1 MGLIYADL
9 TLANYA
15 DLVNAREG
23 LIPNDKVR
31 RTKVRS
37 MVDTGCENFTIN
49 ETVFQQLGLKE
60 EWREPFEMADGTIA
74 ELPVSGGIAVFFE
87 NRQTLV
93 HAAVAPGNTDVLL
106 GAIPMQS
113 MDVLIDPRQEKL
125 VVNPLHPMRAQ
136 HKMK

>member
-9 TLANYA
+9 TLVNYA
-15 DLVNAREG
+15 DLANSENG
-23 LIPNDKVR
+23 FITKDKVR
-31 RTKVRS
+31 SVKVNA

-49 ETVFQQLGLKE
+49 ESVFQQLGLHE

-74 ELPVSGGIAVFFE
+74 ELPVSGGISIFFE
-87 NRQTLV
+87 NRQTIV
-93 HAAVAPGNTDVLL
+93 HAAVVPGNTDVLL

-136 HKMK
+136 HKLK